1 MPPSTKKYNVPG
13 LDRALSIVELLNSHA
28 NGLSVNEIAATL
40 SLPANSVYRI
50 MTTLERRRYIRKKKE
65 GTGYVLTDKLLSM
78 ATPVTGDPSLI
89 ESSMPYLYK
98 LRDQT
103 MESVL
108 IGTITGKEG
117 VVLEQIEGLHPFSF
131 RVKPGL
137 RFPLHTSA
145 PGKAYLA
152 NLSEPKRSKLI
163 HTLYL
168 KRFTKNTIT
177 DPKNLLEECVSIGKH
192 GYAVDREEEMEGQVC
207 IGSVVKNGKNN
218 LAGAIWLVA
227 PTNRINHEKIK
238 EFGALLSLATDAI
251 STDLGYLS
259 FKAA

>member
-1 MPPSTKKYNVPG
+1 MSSSAEKYNVPG
-13 LDRALSIVELLNSHA
+13 LDRALSVVELLNSHA
-28 NGLSVNEIAATL
+28 NGLSVNEVAATL
-40 SLPANSVYRI
+40 SLPVNSVYRI

-65 GTGYVLTDKLLSM
+65 GTGYVLTEKLLSL
-78 ATPVTGDPSLI
+78 ATPVTGDPSFI

-108 IGTITGKEG
+108 IGTIAGKEG
-117 VVLEQIEGLHPFSF
+117 IVLEQIEGLHPFSF

-152 NLSEPKRSKLI
+152 NLSEPRRNKLI
-163 HTLYL
+163 PTLEL
-168 KRFTKNTIT
+168 KRFTQNTIT
-177 DPKNLLEECVSIGKH
+177 DPKKLLKECTSIGKH

-218 LAGAIWLVA
+218 LAGAVWLVA
-227 PTNRINHEKIK
+227 PTNRINQEKIK
-238 EFGALLSLATDAI
+238 EFGSLIRQATDAI